1 MNRGERS
8 WMRGFD
14 RANSEPGFSDED
26 GEASKFYPLRFN
38 NSERERGRGRD
49 VEVFRSVKRLVHPLH
64 PWTKINTL
72 SLLLYFVESY

>member
-38 NSERERGRGRD
+38 NSEKEREGEEEMLKFLD
-49 VEVFRSVKRLVHPLH
+49 P
-64 PWTKINTL
+64 
-72 SLLLYFVESY
+72 